1 MTGKDWIIFIL
12 NNNLLNEDI
21 EDLKVN
27 DSFLTLQQAA
37 VKLGVGTN
45 SLLDMIKLGLV
56 DHVKFDGEIYLHKNV
71 ELSKLNKRR

>member
-21 EDLKVN
+21 EDLKMN
-27 DSFLTLQQAA
+27 DSFLTLEDAA

-45 SLLDMIKLGLV
+45 SLLDMIKLKLV
-56 DHVKFDGEIYLHKNV
+56 DHVKFDGQIYVHKNV
-71 ELSKLNKRR
+71 QLSQLKRR

>member
-71 ELSKLNKRR
+71 QLSKIKRR